1 MKTLKPI
8 LAVVIM
14 ILGSTITLAQPF
26 AVKNAAKS
34 VFSLTTF
41 RADGSLLASS
51 HGVFVGDNGEG
62 ISDLKP
68 FLGAASAVVID
79 ASGKRLNVTR
89 ILGINDIYDVARF
102 KVDGKTIP
110 ATIATAPTPTG
121 GQAWL
126 VCYGV
131 DKRDYVEATV
141 KSTETFMDKYTY
153 YIFGMNAP
161 DNGIACPYINAK
173 GEVMGLLQ
181 ISNTSFNTHATDAR
195 FIHSLSLNGLS
206 FNDSNIRQ
214 IGIPMAMPTDF
225 AQAQLTLMMAGQ
237 AGDSLKYDAAITD
250 FTQIFPQ
257 EIDGYEARARL
268 QMEANQ
274 FEAADNTMQTALK
287 NVEKKVDAH
296 FSYSKLIYDKEVYRQ
311 QMPFEKWS
319 LDKAIEEARAAY
331 QLSPQPAYKQL
342 EAQIMFTQGKYQEAY
357 DLFNTLYQNPNY
369 KNAELLYSQARCKE
383 MMNVPATE
391 VIALLDSAINTTDS
405 LRIREAAPY
414 FLERANMYMTT
425 DSFRQAAFDYTRYEY
440 LVQGNVNAHFYYLR
454 EQAEVKGRLFQQALN
469 DIARAI
475 LLAPNEPTYLAE
487 MASLQLRVNKAE
499 QAIKT
504 AERCT
509 EIAPEYGDG
518 FLLLGLAQVRTGQ
531 KAAGLANMQK
541 AKDLGNEQAQS
552 LIDKYS
558 K

>member
-1 MKTLKPI
+1 MRCI
-8 LAVVIM
+8 YAVMIM
-14 ILGSTITLAQPF
+14 ILGSTMALAQPF
-26 AVKNAAKS
+26 TVKNAAKS

-62 ISDLKP
+62 ISNLKP
-68 FLGAASAVVID
+68 FIGAASAVVID
-79 ASGKRLNVTR
+79 ASGKRLNVKR
-89 ILGINDIYDVARF
+89 MLGINDIYDVARF

-110 ATIATAPTPTG
+110 ATIATTPTPTG

-131 DKRDYVEATV
+131 DNRDYVEASV

-195 FIHSLSLNGLS
+195 FIHSLTLNGLS

-214 IGIPMAMPTDF
+214 IGIPMAMPTDL
-225 AQAQLTLMMAGQ
+225 AQAQLMLMMASQ
-237 AGDSLKYDAAITD
+237 SGDSLKYDAAITD
-250 FTQIFPQ
+250 FMQIFPQ

-274 FEAADNTMQTALK
+274 FEASDNTMQIALK
-287 NVEKKVDAH
+287 NVEKKANVH

-311 QMPFEKWS
+311 QISFDKWS

-331 QLSPQPAYKQL
+331 QLSPQPTYKQL
-342 EAQIMFTQGKYQEAY
+342 EAQIMFTQGKYQEACNM
-357 DLFNTLYQNPNY
+357 FNMLYQDPNY

-383 MMNVPATE
+383 MMNAPATE
-391 VIALLDSAINTTDS
+391 VIALLDSAINATDTI
-405 LRIREAAPY
+405 RIREAAPY

-454 EQAEVKGRLFQQALN
+454 EQAEVKGHLFQQALN
-469 DIARAI
+469 DIAHAV

-509 EIAPEYGDG
+509 EIAPEYSDG

-531 KAAGLANMQK
+531 KTVGLANMQK
-541 AKDLGNEQAQS
+541 AKELGNEQAQA

>member
-1 MKTLKPI
+1 
-8 LAVVIM
+8 M

-62 ISDLKP
+62 ISNLKP
-68 FLGAASAVVID
+68 FIGAASAIVID
-79 ASGKRLNVTR
+79 ASGKRLNVKR

-131 DKRDYVEATV
+131 DNRDYVEATV

-195 FIHSLSLNGLS
+195 FIHSLTLNGLS

-225 AQAQLTLMMAGQ
+225 AQAQLMLMLAGQ
-237 AGDSLKYDAAITD
+237 SGDSLKYDAAVTD
-250 FTQIFPQ
+250 FIQAFPQ

-274 FEAADNTMQTALK
+274 FEASDNTMQIALK
-287 NVEKKVDAH
+287 NVEKKAAVH

-311 QMPFEKWS
+311 QISFDKWN
-319 LDKAIEEARAAY
+319 LDKAIEEAKAAY

-342 EAQIMFTQGKYQEAY
+342 EAQIMFTQGKYQEAC
-357 DLFNTLYQNPNY
+357 DLFNTLYQDPHY

-391 VIALLDSAINTTDS
+391 VIALLDSAINTTDT

-454 EQAEVKGRLFQQALN
+454 EQAEVKGHLFQQALN
-469 DIARAI
+469 DIARAV
-475 LLAPNEPTYLAE
+475 LLAPNDPTYLAE

-509 EIAPEYGDG
+509 EIAPEYSDG

-531 KAAGLANMQK
+531 NTIGLANMQK
-541 AKDLGNEQAQS
+541 AKELGNEQAQA